1 MSRRIPPRRGRRR
14 PDEPRDRRPRAS
26 LLRAGTALCGAAV
39 LALALGGLHGPGGT
53 TAAAYTDRGFLNA
66 AYSSSFAI
74 GAVDAAG
81 RVHLTEGDSLSG
93 RFGALDR
100 MVPGSTAELGLDVF
114 NNTRGSEAQA
124 TVRVAPEGELAGE
137 YRFSAAVVP
146 SGTAGTRPGT
156 RPPRIRP
163 PAGACSSG
171 TRPIPRAA
179 SPRRRSPPVRRCACR
194 PARGPLAGGDPWT
207 GPAASRARVVLYAHL
222 LDNDRTSAVST
233 AATRL
238 TLTLE
243 GTSS

>member
-14 PDEPRDRRPRAS
+14 PGAPRERRPRAG
-26 LLRAGTALCGAAV
+26 LLRASAALCGAAL

-81 RVHLTEGDSLSG
+81 RVHLTRGDSLSG

-114 NNTRGSEAQA
+114 NNTRGSAAQA
-124 TVRVAPEGELAGE
+124 SVRVAPEGELAGE

-146 SGTAGTRPGT
+146 PGAAGDPSAADPSAGGRVLFGDPADPSRGLPAAEIPSGAALRL
-156 RPPRIRP
+156 PPRE
-163 PAGACSSG
+163 GD
-171 TRPIPRAA
+171 
-179 SPRRRSPPVRRCACR
+179 
-194 PARGPLAGGDPWT
+194 PLADGDAWT
-207 GPAASRARVVLYAHL
+207 GPAASRTRVVLYAHL
-222 LDNDRTSAVST
+222 PDNDRTSAVSS

-238 TLTLE
+238 ALTLE